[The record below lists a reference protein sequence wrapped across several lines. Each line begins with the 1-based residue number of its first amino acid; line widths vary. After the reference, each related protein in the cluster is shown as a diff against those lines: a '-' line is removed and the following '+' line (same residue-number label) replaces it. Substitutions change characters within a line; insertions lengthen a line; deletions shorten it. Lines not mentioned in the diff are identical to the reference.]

1 MPAKSQ
7 TALRHA
13 RLIAELVPDQEFP
26 LTIFH
31 IAGAFHLPGAQHSTR
46 HVLPL
51 CFIEHNQERR
61 IGVTA
66 RVVEEIR
73 CRVLMMEFVQDDMGD
88 RHPESAILPGVNGDP
103 PISILSNLVEIG
115 RKDHQ
120 LGPVVPRF
128 GGEMHIR
135 GARHAHVGADRGD
148 ELGVEPVGAF
158 GYVRLFA
165 PCFRAGRRQITVP
178 VVKAHTDAAQHLQ
191 ETTAA
196 GITQHRHGR
205 DRRKTDD
212 AVGPIFLDGV
222 DRGGGD
228 DLERLSPG
236 CTPEPTLA
244 ACLMKSLAPRFIL
257 DDGCPRL
264 NRVLVHRFGISP

>member
-1 MPAKSQ
+1 
-7 TALRHA
+7 
-13 RLIAELVPDQEFP
+13 
-26 LTIFH
+26 
-31 IAGAFHLPGAQHSTR
+31 
-46 HVLPL
+46 
-51 CFIEHNQERR
+51 
-61 IGVTA
+61 
-66 RVVEEIR
+66 
-73 CRVLMMEFVQDDMGD
+73 MMELVQDDMGD

-103 PISILSNLVEIG
+103 PISILGNLVEIG

-165 PCFRAGRRQITVP
+165 PCFRAGRRQIAVP

-205 DRRKTDD
+205 DGRKTDD
-212 AVGPIFLDGV
+212 TVGPIFLDGV

-228 DLERLSPG
+228 DLQRLRPG
-236 CTPEPTLA
+236 RAPEAALA
-244 ACLMKSLAPRFIL
+244 AGPMESLPPRFIFH
-257 DDGCPRL
+257 DGCPRL
-264 NRVLVHRFGISP
+264 NRVLVLRFGFTP